1 MTARPGENRPV
12 TLLTGASG
20 YVGGRLLSAFEATGE
35 PMRCLARRPANLS
48 GRVADSTEVVQG
60 DVLLPETLAPAMAGV
75 EVAYYLV
82 HSMAAHDDYAQKD
95 RQAAEAFAA
104 AARDAG
110 VRRIVYLGG
119 LGRGDLSPHLASR
132 QEVGRILR
140 ESGVETVELR
150 ASVVIGSGSLSF
162 ELIRGLVERLPVMIT
177 PTWVETLAQPIAVED
192 VIAYLVEGATVPL
205 DGSGVFEI
213 GGPDR
218 VTYGALMREYAR
230 QRGLRRRML
239 PVPILSPRLSSLW
252 LGLVTPVY
260 ARVGRKLI
268 ESLQNETVVDDP
280 LALELFS
287 VRPRGMADSIA
298 RALVNEDHEFAQT
311 RWSDAVSSGGLEED
325 TWAGAQLGQRIVD
338 TRAQYVAAEQERS
351 FESIR
356 RIGGKQGWYYADWA
370 WRIRGFV
377 DLLVGG
383 VGLRRGRRDP
393 RTLAPGDALDF
404 WRVEAFEPPSRLRLR
419 AEMRLPG
426 RAWLD
431 FEVEPAE
438 GGSRIRQTAIFDPAG
453 LAGRLY
459 WYGLYPIHQLIFRG
473 MLRRIAQ
480 ASSDRA

>member
-1 MTARPGENRPV
+1 MHSKPGNDPPT

-20 YVGGRLLSAFEATGE
+20 YVGGRLLGAFEDARV
-35 PMRCLARRPANLS
+35 PVRCLARRPENLS
-48 GRVADSTEVVQG
+48 GRVAASIEVVQG
-60 DVLLPETLAPAMAGV
+60 DVLVPESLGPAMAGV
-75 EVAYYLV
+75 GVAYYLV
-82 HSMAAHDDYAQKD
+82 HSMASHEDYAQKD

-104 AARDAG
+104 AAKEAG

-119 LGRGDLSPHLASR
+119 LGRGELSPHLASR

-177 PTWVETLAQPIAVED
+177 PTWVETLAQPIAIED
-192 VIAYLVEGATVPL
+192 VMEYLVEAASVPL
-205 DGSGVFEI
+205 DGSEVFEI

-268 ESLQNETVVDDP
+268 ESLKNETLVDDP
-280 LALELFS
+280 RALKHFS
-287 VRPRGMADSIA
+287 VRPRGMADSVA

-311 RWSDAVSSGGLEED
+311 RWSDAVSSGGVEED
-325 TWAGAQLGQRIVD
+325 TWAGAKLGQRIVD
-338 TRAQYVAAEQERS
+338 TRARDVTVGPMRA

-356 RIGGKQGWYYADWA
+356 KIGGKQGWYYADWA
-370 WRIRGFV
+370 WKIRGFV

-393 RTLAPGDALDF
+393 RTLVAGDALDF

-431 FEVEPAE
+431 FEVEPTE

-453 LAGRLY
+453 VAGRLY
-459 WYGLYPIHQLIFRG
+459 WYGLYPIHQLMFRG
-473 MLRRIAQ
+473 MLKRIAQ
-480 ASSDRA
+480 ASTDGV

>member
-1 MTARPGENRPV
+1 M

-20 YVGGRLLSAFEATGE
+20 YVGGRLLSTLEGSGVSV
-35 PMRCLARRPANLS
+35 RCLARRPANLS
-48 GRVADSTEVVQG
+48 GRVAPSTEVVQG
-60 DVLLPETLAPAMAGV
+60 DVLVPESLGPAMEGV

-82 HSMAAHDDYAQKD
+82 HSMAAHDDYAKKD
-95 RQAAEAFAA
+95 RQASEAFAR
-104 AARDAG
+104 AAREAG

-119 LGRGDLSPHLASR
+119 LGRGELSPHLASR

-140 ESGVETVELR
+140 GSGVETIELR

-177 PTWVETLAQPIAVED
+177 PTWVETLAQPIAIED
-192 VIAYLVEGATVPL
+192 VISYLVEAANVPL
-205 DGSGVFEI
+205 GGSDVFEI

-268 ESLQNETVVDDP
+268 ESLQNETIVDDP
-280 LALELFS
+280 RALTYFS
-287 VRPRGMADSIA
+287 VRPRGMADSVA

-325 TWAGAQLGQRIVD
+325 TWAGAKLGQRIVD
-338 TRAQYVAAEQERS
+338 TRARDVAVEPERA

-356 RIGGKQGWYYADWA
+356 KIGGTQGWYYADWA

-426 RAWLD
+426 RAWLT
-431 FEVEPAE
+431 FEVGPANA
-438 GGSRIRQTAIFDPAG
+438 GSRMRQTAIFDPAG
-453 LAGRLY
+453 VAGRLY

-480 ASSDRA
+480 ASANGA